1 MSTSPKWFLAA
12 KFNTTNTHVINGGQ
26 YKEIEWGVGGDSWK
40 QLQGEVEEVNSWNT
54 FRNIITVTQFLIL
67 NMKTNYGKTQIGK
80 FCRVK
85 MKNIFLKIRIGR
97 LVDEK
102 IKNNKY
108 INYKPLL
115 T

>member
-1 MSTSPKWFLAA
+1 M
-12 KFNTTNTHVINGGQ
+12 
-26 YKEIEWGVGGDSWK
+26 E
-40 QLQGEVEEVNSWNT
+40 
-54 FRNIITVTQFLIL
+54 
-67 NMKTNYGKTQIGK
+67 TNYGKTQIGK

-85 MKNIFLKIRIGR
+85 IKNIFLKIRRGR

-102 IKNNKY
+102 IKENKY